1 MTNRRASRATS
12 RPISSPA
19 ARRWWPRLEAAH
31 ILIHEKKL
39 SSLQPLVPI
48 LEAAVQTAKPLLLVA
63 EDIERR
69 RHRSGGG
76 AASLRAQAAVGKLKD
91 DNPDIQAGIN
101 IVLRALEAPSH
112 HTPRSTTS
120 AASRRKALIAAVLWR
135 GRVRHQAEAAPDRPR
150 IIALNAPEL
159 NQPITLS
166 QTSGR
171 KPRSDPEAQIVRH
184 RKASGLKH
192 HRS

>member
-1 MTNRRASRATS
+1 MVEEAKTAETELSTSSRGCSPTGATS

-19 ARRWWPRLEAAH
+19 PRRWWPRLEDAH

-39 SSLQPLVPI
+39 SSLQPLLPI
-48 LEAAVQTAKPLLLVA
+48 LEAVVQIGKPLLLVA

-76 AASLRAQAAVGKLKD
+76 AALLRAQAAVGKLKD

-101 IVLRALEAPSH
+101 IVLTALEAPSH

-120 AASRRKALIAAVLWR
+120 AASRNA
-135 GRVRHQAEAAPDRPR
+135 GTDGCEPCCTRP
-150 IIALNAPEL
+150 PM
-159 NQPITLS
+159 S
-166 QTSGR
+166 C
-171 KPRSDPEAQIVRH
+171 
-184 RKASGLKH
+184 
-192 HRS
+192 

>member
-1 MTNRRASRATS
+1 MKERRKSERRPRARASWTVITPSFPTFFVASAMILPIALGQDRRNRALDVVEGMQSATRATS

-120 AASRRKALIAAVLWR
+120 AASRNA
-135 GRVRHQAEAAPDRPR
+135 GTDGCGPCCTRP
-150 IIALNAPEL
+150 PM
-159 NQPITLS
+159 S
-166 QTSGR
+166 C
-171 KPRSDPEAQIVRH
+171 
-184 RKASGLKH
+184 
-192 HRS
+192 